1 MESYISYLIDS
12 KQIELVA
19 HYTGQLPKRNQIINF
34 AKLLE
39 GVEDENERKLCIIL
53 AKNANLDISSITAT
67 VVDNIRSKPDDETL
81 KLSAELSNLTT
92 SEDKKKINSLD
103 WLLFSQVQQFNE
115 ALKQANALMRSFLIM
130 RKVDATK
137 ETFLKLPQD
146 IIDIVFKQW
155 RLKTGKSELTPE
167 DDNAVKEYLCH
178 KAYIQANDAFSEWCV
193 IQ

>member
-1 MESYISYLIDS
+1 M
-12 KQIELVA
+12 A
-19 HYTGQLPKRNQIINF
+19 HYTGQLPKRNQIITF

-39 GVEDENERKLCIIL
+39 GVEDENERKLCIAL

-67 VVDNIRSKPDDETL
+67 VVDNIRSKPDEETL
-81 KLSAELSNLTT
+81 KLSAELSNITT

-178 KAYIQANDAFSEWCV
+178 KAYIQANDAFSDWYV
-193 IQ
+193 IQSLN